1 MSGNRTI
8 TLTPN
13 DYEAIYR
20 ILITSSVESLAEQ
33 RNLNDVLEAFEKA
46 GEAIGIENGNGVP
59 RMFTI
64 NGDTSI
70 ELTRLAA
77 ETLRDHCDRGIG
89 RFQSWAVRGIPA
101 VLDRLE
107 SRPN

>member
-33 RNLNDVLEAFEKA
+33 RNLNDVLEAFESW
-46 GEAIGIENGNGVP
+46 
-59 RMFTI
+59 R
-64 NGDTSI
+64 GD
-70 ELTRLAA
+70 R
-77 ETLRDHCDRGIG
+77 
-89 RFQSWAVRGIPA
+89 
-101 VLDRLE
+101 
-107 SRPN
+107 N